1 MEEARKV
8 IVVVAKVERE
18 EQGNDERATNVV
30 RQCRQGRRQGG
41 QRTENRNGEKNKE
54 EGSNTAR
61 HFYIGCVTCGAHLLA
76 RATK

>member
-1 MEEARKV
+1 MEEASKV

-41 QRTENRNGEKNKE
+41 QRTENRNGKENKK
-54 EGSNTAR
+54 GS
-61 HFYIGCVTCGAHLLA
+61 
-76 RATK
+76 